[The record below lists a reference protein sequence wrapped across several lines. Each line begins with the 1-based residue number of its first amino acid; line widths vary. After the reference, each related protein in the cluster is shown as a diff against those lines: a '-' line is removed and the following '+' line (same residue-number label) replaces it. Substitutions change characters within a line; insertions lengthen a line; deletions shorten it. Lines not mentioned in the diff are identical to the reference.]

1 MAGADRLTGPSGSSS
16 SRVLSSDWGGLNPKL
31 LAVFYPLKR
40 TQAGDGWEQSRDVR
54 KLAADDSYTVDDGF
68 EVHCPMTEGT
78 QEMSFNWHSPFEGA
92 GAESKAPTLSAM
104 LQSGALSD
112 AVTAFVNKYG
122 GSDNAGAD
130 KALSTLAQARG
141 RTGITKLNSTQTFTG
156 MPPVKL
162 SVTLHFR
169 AISDP
174 LGEVRDPIAQ
184 LEEWA
189 VPQLL
194 ADEGVI
200 AGGVNSGGE
209 NGVIQTIYP
218 SLVPQ
223 ILGLRFGDM
232 LYSPMVI
239 ESLSKPITNPR
250 DVSGVMLSCSVQATI
265 SSLAAWDRRDVRAL
279 YL

>member
-1 MAGADRLTGPSGSSS
+1 
-16 SRVLSSDWGGLNPKL
+16 
-31 LAVFYPLKR
+31 LKR
-40 TQAGDGWEQSRDVR
+40 VEGGDGWTQSREVR
-54 KLAADDSYTVDDGF
+54 TLSASDNFTVDDGF
-68 EVHCPMTEGT
+68 EVHCPMTDGQ
-78 QEMSFNWHSPFEGA
+78 QEMSFNWTSPFEGA

-104 LQSGALSD
+104 LQSGELTPVLEAFIAKNGSSPTADRAL
-112 AVTAFVNKYG
+112 AA
-122 GSDNAGAD
+122 
-130 KALSTLAQARG
+130 LAQVSG

-174 LGEVRDPIAQ
+174 KTEVRDPIAQ

-194 ADEGVI
+194 ASDGFI
-200 AGGVNSGGE
+200 AGALKTGGG
-209 NGVIQTIYP
+209 NGVLQTIYP
-218 SLVPQ
+218 SVAPQ
-223 ILGLRFGDM
+223 ILGMRYGDM

-239 ESLSKPITNPR
+239 ESLGKPITNPR
-250 DVSGVMLSCSVQATI
+250 DESGVMISCSVQATI